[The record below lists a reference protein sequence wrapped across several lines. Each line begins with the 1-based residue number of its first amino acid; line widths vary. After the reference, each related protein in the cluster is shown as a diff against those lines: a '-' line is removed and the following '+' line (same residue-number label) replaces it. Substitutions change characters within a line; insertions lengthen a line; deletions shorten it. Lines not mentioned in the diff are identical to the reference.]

1 MQRRA
6 RLFSCAFPLGAGLM
20 MVAVFL
26 SGAGVADALM
36 YHRPSV
42 LGGEWWRLL
51 TGHWVHRSGYHLA
64 LNLAG
69 LVLVWHLFGEFLQGR
84 HWLVLTFLVAL
95 GQSVSLMFVYSDIL
109 WFEGLSGLLHGLLAA
124 GAVIAFSRAPVVS
137 GLVLAVLAFKLA
149 AEAWF
154 GGSAQMEAL
163 LGQPVLAESHWC
175 GAIAGLL
182 GGCILA
188 IWSRGVQP
196 TD

>member
-95 GQSVSLMFVYSDIL
+95 GQSVSLMFVYPDIL

-163 LGQPVLAESHWC
+163 LGQPILIESHWC
-175 GAIAGLL
+175 GAIAGSI
-182 GGCILA
+182 GGYFIA
-188 IWSRGVQP
+188 HTR
-196 TD
+196 TNF